1 MTVVRNFIELIPGSE
16 EEAAFKV
23 IESVYEA
30 YRTFQPE
37 KIEEVQLP
45 NYSVWDGTLPQLFKS
60 LAEVKAFHKR
70 DQENTKARGPFSF
83 TLNPL
88 KIDILGDMA
97 IVLCHME
104 AAWEPPNALAA
115 NMRITD
121 VMRKVNGRWMMFHHH
136 ESFEPEGYSH
146 I

>member
-1 MTVVRNFIELIPGSE
+1 MDVIRKFIDFEPGSE

-37 KIEEVQLP
+37 KIEAVQLP
-45 NYSVWDGTLPQLFKS
+45 WYSVWDGTLPQLFKS
-60 LAEVKAFHKR
+60 LSEVKDFHKK
-70 DQENTKARGPFSF
+70 DQENTRARGPFSF

-88 KIDILGDMA
+88 KIDIYGDLA
-97 IVLCHME
+97 IVLCHMA
-104 AAWEPPNALAA
+104 AAWEPPNALSAD
-115 NMRITD
+115 MRLTD
-121 VMRKVNGRWMMFHHH
+121 VMRKVEGRWMMLHHH
-136 ESFEPEGYSH
+136 ESFEPDGYTH